1 MKKIVQIW
9 NNKSLR
15 NKILF
20 TLFGVL
26 VYRLASAISV
36 PGVDTEAIKTVFS
49 QNQVLGAFSAF
60 TGGSAENFSIML
72 MGVSPYINASI
83 IMQLMTVVIPQL
95 ENLKSEGQQGQRVI
109 NRWTR
114 YLTLPLALLQSLGM
128 IILLNNSALQAG
140 ATLIPELSGGLTT
153 GAFIAIIPLMLS
165 ITAGTIFIMWLGEIM
180 TENGISNGISMIIFA
195 SIASAIPGIIGQ
207 TLGLAAFDESKYLPF
222 IIMTIITLLLTM
234 LVVLVTAAYRNIP
247 ITYGGS
253 GSKAVTKGG
262 LPIRMNQAGMIPI
275 IFAFSMITFP
285 TLIAQFFQ
293 GHPVADWIITNFGG
307 QQLSGLYIAA
317 LFIFVMAFTYF
328 YVSVTFNPEEV
339 AENIQKRG
347 GYIPGVRPGKETVK
361 FLNDVSFRMNLWG
374 GLFIGFLAAGPI
386 LLQRLFQDLN
396 LGTIQLLMS
405 GGGIIIVV
413 GVVIELYNQV
423 NTQLMQEDYDK
434 YEGLPAAGL

>member
-1 MKKIVQIW
+1 MNKIVQIW
-9 NNKSLR
+9 KNKSLR

-26 VYRLASAISV
+26 IYRLASAITV

-83 IMQLMTVVIPQL
+83 IMQLMTVVIPKL
-95 ENLKSEGQQGQRVI
+95 ENLKKEGQQGQRVI

-140 ATLIPELSGGLTT
+140 ATLIPELNGGLTSA
-153 GAFIAIIPLMLS
+153 AFIAIIPLMLS
-165 ITAGTIFIMWLGEIM
+165 ITAGTIFIMWLGEVM
-180 TENGISNGISMIIFA
+180 TEKGITNGISMIIFA
-195 SIASAIPGIIGQ
+195 SIVSAVPGIIGQ
-207 TLGLAAFDESKYLPF
+207 TLGLASFDESKYLPF
-222 IIMTIITLLLTM
+222 IIMTIITLLLVM

-253 GSKAVTKGG
+253 GTKAVTKGA
-262 LPIRMNQAGMIPI
+262 LPIRVNQAGMIPI

-293 GHPVADWIITNFGG
+293 GHPVADWVIQNFGG
-307 QQLSGLYIAA
+307 QQLSGIYIFS
-317 LFIFVMAFTYF
+317 LFLFVMAFTYF
-328 YVSVTFNPEEV
+328 YVSVTFSPEEV

-361 FLNDVSFRMNLWG
+361 YLNDVSFRMNLWG

-386 LLQRLFQDLN
+386 LLQRVFQDMN

-405 GGGIIIVV
+405 GGGIIIIV
-413 GVVIELYNQV
+413 GVVIELNQQI

-434 YEGLPAAGL
+434 YIDIPAASL